1 MTLANPYLL
10 LLIIPFGVLY
20 CFWKRRLFVGYSS
33 LCHVEEVRGFKKI
46 IARLF
51 KPVFFGAVFF
61 AIIAVARPQTNYY
74 TEESSLRGREI
85 ALAIDTS
92 FSMTGAAIDTIKK
105 IVGDFIKKRPNDLI
119 SITIFGTD
127 AALIVVPTME
137 TRLLE
142 KSLERIQAS
151 QAGYQTSIG
160 EGLFTSIAALFEKQ
174 MGKRFTIKEL
184 RDSINKQHLTD
195 YAISFVKEM
204 ERRDVVKNKLIIL
217 FTDGIYNIGI
227 SPDRPLRLLRRMGIK
242 AYVVAVKASDVT
254 GVDPEVAAQH
264 IGELE
269 AAVVSTGGKYFHAD
283 NFDEVARFYDE
294 IDTIEKDK
302 IVINAVSK
310 KKELFIYPTIVS
322 LLLLLIA
329 VFIENMWMRIP

>member
-10 LLIIPFGVLY
+10 LLIIPFGILY

-33 LCHVEEVRGFKKI
+33 LCHVEEVTGFKKI
-46 IARLF
+46 IARLC

-74 TEESSLRGREI
+74 TEETALRGREI

-92 FSMTGAAIDTIKK
+92 FSMTGAAIETIKK

-137 TRLLE
+137 TKLLE
-142 KSLERIQAS
+142 KSLERIQSS

-195 YAISFVKEM
+195 YA
-204 ERRDVVKNKLIIL
+204 
-217 FTDGIYNIGI
+217 
-227 SPDRPLRLLRRMGIK
+227 
-242 AYVVAVKASDVT
+242 
-254 GVDPEVAAQH
+254 
-264 IGELE
+264 
-269 AAVVSTGGKYFHAD
+269 
-283 NFDEVARFYDE
+283 
-294 IDTIEKDK
+294 
-302 IVINAVSK
+302 
-310 KKELFIYPTIVS
+310 
-322 LLLLLIA
+322 
-329 VFIENMWMRIP
+329 